1 MLLSTLPGMQ
11 LGRCCACFV
20 LQMAGHGTRDL
31 PPELHGRCAS
41 SSPISAIAARKSYI
55 VSCVHNEVL
64 QVAEDL
70 LRRVEEESAALP
82 AGAPPAPHLSLTNL
96 ALGTLYC
103 AKGGWRARGMSP
115 QR

>member
-1 MLLSTLPGMQ
+1 M
-11 LGRCCACFV
+11 
-20 LQMAGHGTRDL
+20 
-31 PPELHGRCAS
+31 
-41 SSPISAIAARKSYI
+41 
-55 VSCVHNEVL
+55 L